1 MTGENSAGGG
11 SGGIGGDA
19 GFAEALGGLRV
30 GAEPPMPDL
39 VPGAVKQGVRIRRRR
54 IGVALGTAMMVVALA
69 GGGAAL
75 TQGLLGGDRAAPAR
89 PAAPAQSVRYPS
101 LELLR
106 SVVPASTGTVRSSDP
121 AGPPVPGR
129 YFLLTT
135 GRGTVDL
142 YVAIGR
148 TTATRA
154 SAGSPTAAG
163 ETCADSGGRLVTS
176 PWASFT
182 RSCETTRTGSGGLL
196 LSYVVSSAPPA
207 PSAANDVPAPADATG
222 VSYLTPDGWTVQVI
236 AGDLGTGA
244 PVSGSDALLSRAEL
258 SALATDP
265 RLFGATTAA
274 GP

>member
-1 MTGENSAGGG
+1 MTGESG
-11 SGGIGGDA
+11 SGQGIGGDA
-19 GFAEALGGLRV
+19 GFAEALGGLSV

-75 TQGLLGGDRAAPAR
+75 TQGLLGGDDRAAPAP
-89 PAAPAQSVRYPS
+89 PAAPDRSVRYPS

-121 AGPPVPGR
+121 GDPPVPGR

-135 GRGTVDL
+135 DRGTVDL
-142 YVAIGR
+142 YVAVGR
-148 TTATRA
+148 TTVTRA

-163 ETCADSGGRLVTS
+163 ETCADSAGRLVTS
-176 PWASFT
+176 PWDSFT
-182 RSCETTRTGSGGLL
+182 RSCETTRTGSGGQL
-196 LSYVVSSAPPA
+196 LSYVVSNASPA
-207 PSAANDVPAPADATG
+207 PTAANDVPVPAEASG

-236 AGDLGTGA
+236 TGDLGTGA
-244 PVSGSDALLSRAEL
+244 PLSGIDAQLSRAEL

-265 RLFGATTAA
+265 RLFGATTAT